1 MYKILFVDEENDTLQ
16 DFEEFVDKSASKA
29 KIEPITM
36 LPLAE
41 LDDMIEKII
50 KISPDAI
57 ISDFRLNELKTDIK
71 YTVKYNG
78 VDLVEEFQSIRN
90 HFPCFVLTAVD
101 DEAVSNSDD
110 VNIVYVKNLI
120 YNKEEGKGK
129 AKAGFLERVIS
140 QIEHYKARIQSSQTE
155 LAELIEIRRKGEAD
169 ISIENRIIELDDFL
183 EKTIDGKSVIPA
195 EFKTLTN
202 SSRLDSIL
210 NKVDQLLKKLEED
223 GK

>member
-1 MYKILFVDEENDTLQ
+1 MYKILFIDEENDTLQ
-16 DFEEFVDKSASKA
+16 DFEEFVEKSSSKA
-29 KIEPITM
+29 KIQPITT
-36 LPLAE
+36 LPLPD
-41 LDDMIEKII
+41 LDEMIESII
-50 KISPDAI
+50 KIAPDAI
-57 ISDFRLNELKTDIK
+57 ISDYRLNELKTDIK

-90 HFPCFVLTAVD
+90 YFPCFVLTAVD
-101 DEAVSNSDD
+101 DEAVNSSDD
-110 VNIVYVKNLI
+110 VNIVYVKNLL
-120 YNKEEGKGK
+120 YNKEEGN

-140 QIEHYKARIQSSQTE
+140 QIEHYKARIQNSQTE
-155 LAELIEIRRKGEAD
+155 LAELIEIRKKGEAD

-202 SSRLDSIL
+202 SNKLDSIL